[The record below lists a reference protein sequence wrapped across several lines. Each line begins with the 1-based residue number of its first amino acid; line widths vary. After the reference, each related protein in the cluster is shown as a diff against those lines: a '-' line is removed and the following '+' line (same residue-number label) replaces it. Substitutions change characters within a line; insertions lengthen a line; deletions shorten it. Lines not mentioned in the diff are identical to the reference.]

1 MTSLESSLNI
11 FQNQSLSGEVA
22 FDEQDRFNKESTG
35 SGKNARGNLGAIDM
49 VVSFYTNICIALYK
63 GETPNNGR
71 GGRAG
76 LTKFDSIMRN
86 VVEAAA
92 ADDPFADQ
100 VIYDVHTQ
108 FIKTK
113 RAVADASKFLNGVAS
128 SKFKNVSARIKQP
141 NNMSQFD
148 VHIRTNVAYQIFWL
162 LRDVDEVIRLNL
174 FLKAV
179 HAIDE
184 SESRNINTHL
194 SNLFWSIF
202 SPVYQ
207 WQHTGV
213 TRTNLI
219 AGDKVAEMATE
230 KNRKITLLEGIIDG
244 SERSTFAP
252 DLNVKPDNDVV
263 SPLVTSDEQQE
274 ILQQKIQQNKE
285 ILNEEGLS
293 Q

>member
-1 MTSLESSLNI
+1 MTSLDASLDI
-11 FQNQSLSGEVA
+11 FQNKSLSGEVA
-22 FDEQDRFNKESTG
+22 FDEQNRFSKESTG
-35 SGKNARGNLGAIDM
+35 SGQNARGNLGAIDM

-92 ADDPFADQ
+92 ADDPYADQ
-100 VIYDVHTQ
+100 VIYDVHAN
-108 FIKTK
+108 FIEAKG
-113 RAVADASKFLNGVAS
+113 AVADASKFLNSIAS

-141 NNMSQFD
+141 NSMSQFD
-148 VHIRTNVAYQIFWL
+148 VHLRTNIAYQIFWL
-162 LRDVDEVIRLNL
+162 LRDTDEVLRLNL

-184 SESRNINTHL
+184 SESRNVNTQL
-194 SNLFWSIF
+194 SNLFWRIF
-202 SPVYQ
+202 SPIYQ

-213 TRTNLI
+213 TRANLL
-219 AGDKVAEMATE
+219 AGDKVAQMAAE
-230 KNRKITLLEGIIDG
+230 KNNKITLLEGIINGTD
-244 SERSTFAP
+244 RSTFAP
-252 DLNVKPDNDVV
+252 DLNVKPSNDVV
-263 SPLVTSDEQQE
+263 SPLVTSDEQKE
-274 ILQQKIQQNKE
+274 ILEQQIQQRKE
-285 ILNEEGLS
+285 MLNEEGLS